1 MDAGYTSLAR
11 APMILLLM
19 VPGIEVGDTEPAP
32 TRSSSVVADIEE
44 VEVARKSSVVQQRA
58 GKVASFRGFSV
69 GICFVIR
76 MTGALELTREEEHG
90 GNIENKD

>member
-1 MDAGYTSLAR
+1 MPDTSLAR

-19 VPGIEVGDTEPAP
+19 VLRLGTQ
-32 TRSSSVVADIEE
+32 SVV
-44 VEVARKSSVVQQRA
+44 S
-58 GKVASFRGFSV
+58 GMSV

-90 GNIENKD
+90 GSIVKKD